1 LYETAHGQRYPQNVE
16 VANNIECEFGS
27 RESDIE
33 TLLVTH
39 KSDGVGIDTRTYA
52 RDDENVA
59 FRTLKEI
66 ILNIS
71 TLCPRYR
78 DSPVNGDPI
87 SVPVIRTTGSPDDE
101 FYITVNRINVI
112 RTVRITGNIFCPDNE
127 CSVIGC
133 LDNRD
138 KVNLLLMIGF

>member
-1 LYETAHGQRYPQNVE
+1 MYETAHGQRYPQNVE

-78 DSPVNGDPI
+78 DIRLTTTQFQSPLSGQRV
-87 SVPVIRTTGSPDDE
+87 
-101 FYITVNRINVI
+101 
-112 RTVRITGNIFCPDNE
+112 VRMTNFI
-127 CSVIGC
+127 
-133 LDNRD
+133 
-138 KVNLLLMIGF
+138 